1 MSVLGTGLNAE
12 DAAANMMDKD
22 PVNVEI
28 IFWRGKWNI
37 NK

>member
-1 MSVLGTGLNAE
+1 MCVLGTGLNTE
-12 DAAANMMDKD
+12 TAAANMMDKD

-28 IFWRGKWNI
+28 IFWHGKWNI

>member
-1 MSVLGTGLNAE
+1 MCVSGTGLNAE

-28 IFWRGKWNI
+28 IF
-37 NK
+37 